1 MKKKVKA
8 KLKAVTDELQA
19 IEEELARGGF
29 RGVYKLEKLF
39 TQKELLEELLK

>member
-1 MKKKVKA
+1 MKKKIQT

-29 RGVYKLEKLF
+29 RGVYRLEKLF
-39 TQKELLEELLK
+39 IQKELLEELLK